1 MESGHKGLT
10 VEELEILKHLLPCER
25 SEARWKNHFY
35 MLDRIFYSLRRAFRD
50 AIGQGSVVPLR
61 PTSSATLVGTC
72 GLSQGSVV
80 SFTTYLKRNIGWYKD
95 GEWFTV
101 PVSLQRANEDIG
113 EAVVGLRDLVRTRMI
128 DCSTVHLHCGPMGN
142 GNT

>member
-61 PTSSATLVGTC
+61 PTSSATLVGTKTES
-72 GLSQGSVV
+72 GLQSQCH
-80 SFTTYLKRNIGWYKD
+80 FNERTKILEKRSSACVISYGH
-95 GEWFTV
+95 G
-101 PVSLQRANEDIG
+101 
-113 EAVVGLRDLVRTRMI
+113 
-128 DCSTVHLHCGPMGN
+128 
-142 GNT
+142 